1 MNRIED
7 RSKEPENGKRNAWW
21 KYVVS
26 ALLVVHLTAVFAP
39 PFWRATQTP
48 VGGRSPVATELR
60 DVLEPYVNLM
70 FLDHGYAFFAPGP
83 GPSHLIRFRVEHD
96 DGSPAVEHV
105 FPDLDRH
112 WPRLLYH
119 RHFMLAEQLHSDY
132 VSRYP
137 PNRPEREPDEPTDVW
152 ERRLTDW
159 EIESSRWKFAR
170 DRYDTKWK
178 SFENHLLKHY
188 GGDRVSMVRVEHR
201 LPSPDPSS
209 GLIDLNDKDLYVDLS
224 EFPPSENLAPLPN
237 PAPGVRVPLRPLT
250 PLESP
255 PLEELP

>member
-1 MNRIED
+1 MSHTKDKSNDPEYAKRI
-7 RSKEPENGKRNAWW
+7 AWW

-83 GPSHLIRFRVEHD
+83 GPSHLIRFRVEYD
-96 DGSPAVEHV
+96 DGTPAVEHV

-132 VSRYP
+132 VSPYP
-137 PNRPEREPDEPTDVW
+137 PNRPERELDEPTDVW
-152 ERRLTDW
+152 QRRLTDW
-159 EIESSRWKFAR
+159 EIETSRWKFAR
-170 DRYDTKWK
+170 DRYDTKWE

-201 LPSPDPSS
+201 LPSPDPNS
-209 GLIDLNDKDLYVDLS
+209 GPIDLTAKELYVDLN
-224 EFPPSENLAPLPN
+224 EFPPAEDMAPLQN
-237 PAPGVRVPLRPLT
+237 PTPETRIPLRPLAPQET
-250 PLESP
+250 P